1 MIDTNY
7 ISTLVEDYI
16 EFKRSLGFELKII
29 AKRLRKFASYTRSI
43 DYDGYITK
51 DIVLKWICKGTDS
64 QKTRGRRL
72 EIFLPFLKFAHLK
85 DESNAIISSQIFSNA
100 RQRPNPHI
108 YNESEVLDLIRKCE
122 DLYSPDQLRTKSMQL
137 ALGLLWSTG
146 MRPNEVVSLKYKDID
161 FENSLIKIRDTKLHK
176 DRIIPIHKTVLGK
189 IKEYISFINSHEI
202 YPEEDDNL
210 LYTTYHKV
218 FTLNKMYTAFK
229 LIRGDINT
237 SDSDYD
243 YARLYDFR
251 HSFASRTVY
260 LWLKNDEDVNEK
272 LYILSC
278 YLGHAKISDTYW
290 YLSSS
295 MLLMNLASEKYEN
308 MVGNR
313 R

>member
-29 AKRLRKFASYTRSI
+29 AKRLRIFASYTRTL

-51 DIVLKWICKGTDS
+51 DLVLKWICKGTDS
-64 QKTRGRRL
+64 QKTRGRRM
-72 EIFLPFLKFAHLK
+72 EMFLPFLKFAHLK
-85 DESNAIISSQIFSNA
+85 DENNEIIYSQIFSNA

-122 DLYSPDQLRTKSMQL
+122 NLYSPDQLRIKSMQL
-137 ALGLLWSTG
+137 ALGLLWATG

-161 FENSLIKIRDTKLHK
+161 FENGLIKIRDTKLHK
-176 DRIIPIHKTVLGK
+176 DRIIPIHETVLVK

-210 LYTTYHKV
+210 LYTTYHKI
-218 FTLNKMYTAFK
+218 FTFGKMYTAFK

-243 YARLYDFR
+243 HARLYDFR
-251 HSFASRTVY
+251 HSFASRTIY
-260 LWLKNDEDVNEK
+260 QWLKSDEDVNEK

-295 MLLMNLASEKYEN
+295 LLLMSLASEKYEK
-308 MVGNR
+308 MVGD
-313 R
+313 

>member
-1 MIDTNY
+1 MIETNY

-29 AKRLRKFASYTRSI
+29 AKRLRIFASYTRTL

-51 DIVLKWICKGTDS
+51 DLVLKWICKGTDS
-64 QKTRGRRL
+64 QKTRGRRM
-72 EIFLPFLKFAHLK
+72 EMFLPFLKFAHLK
-85 DESNAIISSQIFSNA
+85 DENNEIIYSQIFSDT

-122 DLYSPDQLRTKSMQL
+122 NLYSPDQLRIKSMQL
-137 ALGLLWSTG
+137 ALGLLWATG

-161 FENSLIKIRDTKLHK
+161 FENGLIKIRDTKLHK
-176 DRIIPIHKTVLGK
+176 DRIIPIHETVLVK
-189 IKEYISFINSHEI
+189 IKEYILFINSHEI

-210 LYTTYHKV
+210 LYTTYHKI
-218 FTLNKMYTAFK
+218 FTFGKMYTAFK

-243 YARLYDFR
+243 HARLYDFR
-251 HSFASRTVY
+251 HSFATRTIY
-260 LWLKNDEDVNEK
+260 QWLKSGEDVNEK

-295 MLLMNLASEKYEN
+295 LLLMSLASEKYEK
-308 MVGNR
+308 MVGD
-313 R
+313 